1 MGETISTS
9 NKCQTAI
16 LLNPVIAQESSVGI
30 EEAKDKELLQGEMK
44 DTTSAKELFTGD
56 REGCSK

>member
-9 NKCQTAI
+9 NKCQTAN

-30 EEAKDKELLQGEMK
+30 EEAKGKELLQGKMEEK
-44 DTTSAKELFTGD
+44 LPKRNFSQVTERLV
-56 REGCSK
+56 